1 MYPAPNRTKEKLRAG
16 GIVLGVFV
24 GIPAPR
30 LVELCGLAG
39 YDYVVIDAEHGPID
53 FGAAENL
60 IRAADAT
67 GITPIVRVPD
77 HLPKTILRY
86 LDAGAQGIMAP
97 QVNTVAA
104 AKAIVSAVKYA
115 PVGMRGLGPG
125 RAAAYGQRGPLSDY
139 ARDSNEQ
146 TLIIA
151 QLEHVDAQK
160 EIKELVRVEG
170 IDAYEIGTA
179 DLSQSLGY
187 PGETSRSEVQDVVNR
202 FVKEVLDA
210 GSVIGDSVGSPA
222 AAEELIKQGYRMIDC
237 GIVGMAMKGLREL
250 KAHVDKLEPVA
261 QHS

>member
-1 MYPAPNRTKEKLRAG
+1 MYPTPNRTKQKLRDG
-16 GIVLGVFV
+16 GIVLGVFI

-30 LVELCGLAG
+30 LVELCGVAG

-53 FGAAENL
+53 FGVAEDM

-97 QVNTVAA
+97 AVNTVAA
-104 AKAIVSAVKYA
+104 AKAIIEAVKYA

-125 RAAAYGQRGPLSDY
+125 RAAAYGQRGPLSEY
-139 ARDSNEQ
+139 ARDANDQ
-146 TLIIA
+146 TLIIV
-151 QLEHVDAQK
+151 QLEHADALK
-160 EIKELVRVEG
+160 DIKALVRVDG
-170 IDAYEIGTA
+170 IDAFEIGLA
-179 DLSQSLGY
+179 DLSQSLGF
-187 PGETSRSEVQDVVNR
+187 PGETSRPEVQEVARR
-202 FVKEVLDA
+202 FVAEVLAA

-222 AAEELIKQGYRMIDC
+222 GAEDLIKQGYRMIDC

-250 KAHVDKLEPVA
+250 KAHVDTLEPVRQA
-261 QHS
+261 

>member
-1 MYPAPNRTKEKLRAG
+1 MYPAPNRTKNKLRQG

-53 FGAAENL
+53 FGAGEEM

-67 GITPIVRVPD
+67 GITPIVRIPD

-86 LDAGAQGIMAP
+86 LDAGAQGVMAP

-104 AKAIVSAVKYA
+104 ANAVVDAVKYA
-115 PVGMRGLGPG
+115 PIGTRGLAGG
-125 RAAAYGQRGPLSDY
+125 RAAAYGQRGSLPEY
-139 ARDSNEQ
+139 VRDANDQ

-151 QLEHVDAQK
+151 QLEHVDAMK
-160 EIKELVRVEG
+160 EIKQLVRVEG
-170 IDAYEIGTA
+170 IDAFEIGLA
-179 DLSQSLGY
+179 DLSQSLGF
-187 PGETSRSEVQDVVNR
+187 PGETSRQEVQDVASK
-202 FVKEVLDA
+202 FVHEVLDA

-222 AAEELIKQGYRMIDC
+222 GAADLVKQGYRMIDC
-237 GIVGMAMKGLREL
+237 GVVGMMMKGLREL
-250 KAHVDKLEPVA
+250 KAHVDTLEPVT
-261 QHS
+261 QHR